1 LVSKR
6 PIWLAEA
13 AEPAIAR
20 SPTTQRIAG
29 SRHSRSASFTYFVAG
44 QPPEHRLPQQAGE
57 PVPTV
62 LARARV
68 GQCFGT
74 SVGQVERVIQ
84 LAISQQSGIGGDRRT
99 AKSQQQ
105 TAVEIEPQRA
115 VVRFTRRVP
124 IAALFD
130 PRKPLNFT

>member
-20 SPTTQRIAG
+20 SADDPAYRRVAAQPLG
-29 SRHSRSASFTYFVAG
+29 VVHVLVAG

-57 PVPTV
+57 PVPTI

-68 GQCFGT
+68 RQCFRT
-74 SVGQVERVIQ
+74 SVGQVERGIQ

-99 AKSQQQ
+99 AKLQQQ

-124 IAALFD
+124 HRTPIRSPASL
-130 PRKPLNFT
+130 